1 MEKVIVKD
9 IFMNTVRYFKEQA
22 IEQNLDKIFEQLEV
36 LETNYTEENNDIFWG
51 LLQDLMKIIPIKNVS
66 EKEIESLILT
76 KDNFIFR

>member
-1 MEKVIVKD
+1 MEKEIVKD

-36 LETNYTEENNDIFWG
+36 LETNYTEENNDVFWG